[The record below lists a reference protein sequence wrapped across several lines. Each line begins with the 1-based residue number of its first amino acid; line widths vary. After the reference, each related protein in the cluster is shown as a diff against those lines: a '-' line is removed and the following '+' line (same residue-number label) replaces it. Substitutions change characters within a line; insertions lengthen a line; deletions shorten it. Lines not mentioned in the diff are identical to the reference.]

1 MSLMVVDDVDGPD
14 EAALWLLML
23 MDVNREQDAH
33 IRFSDRQGC
42 TKRVMMNLRGAES
55 RVSLHLGISFSKCFM
70 SVGFPCVVQ

>member
-42 TKRVMMNLRGAES
+42 TKRVMMNLRG
-55 RVSLHLGISFSKCFM
+55 GC
-70 SVGFPCVVQ
+70 